1 MKRLVLGLVGVAI
14 VAAAVVGYL
23 FFSGEEEPLATAEKP
38 AELQAAGGS
47 PGAAQGDS
55 SAPQSTP
62 PPIPQASDPQS
73 ASSAPDSLTPDSPTP
88 DSPTK
93 DSPSAQ
99 ASGEQPSAVPADQN
113 NRPQVVARHDQPAG
127 ESQDAPAAT
136 SGPTFDVVRV
146 EPSGETVIA
155 GRAAPESEVTVTL
168 DEDGTVGTARADR
181 SGAWAI
187 VAEQPL
193 APGSHEIGIEAKTP
207 EGEKQLSD
215 NLVVV
220 MVPEPKASTAPAP
233 VGAEQPTARSDPPP
247 EAEPDQV
254 LAVLTPRVGGG
265 ASKVLP
271 QGPQEGIA
279 AGSLALDSVDY
290 DGTGRAIL
298 GGRATPGARMLV
310 YLDNRPI
317 GEAIAGDD
325 GRWVLSPASPILEGL
340 HELRVDEVDSGGT
353 VVARVETPFS
363 RERARPIKAGDD
375 YVIVQPGNSLWR
387 IARRT
392 YGKGLRYTVIYQ
404 ANAAQIRDPD
414 LIYPGQVFALPGRN

>member
-23 FFSGEEEPLATAEKP
+23 FFGGEEEPLATAEKP
-38 AELQAAGGS
+38 AEQQAADGS

-62 PPIPQASDPQS
+62 PPIPQASDTQS
-73 ASSAPDSLTPDSPTP
+73 ASSAPDSLTPDSPT
-88 DSPTK
+88 K
-93 DSPSAQ
+93 DSASAQ
-99 ASGEQPSAVPADQN
+99 ASVELPSAVPADQN

-127 ESQDAPAAT
+127 ESQGAPAAT

-168 DEDGTVGTARADR
+168 DEDGTVGTATADR

-187 VAEQPL
+187 VAERPL

-207 EGEKQLSD
+207 EGEKQLSE

-220 MVPEPKASTAPAP
+220 MVPEPKAPPAPAP
-233 VGAEQPTARSDPPP
+233 VDAEQPTADPPVRSESPP
-247 EAEPDQV
+247 ETERAQV

-279 AGSLALDSVDY
+279 AGSLVLDSVDY

-298 GGRATPGARMLV
+298 GGRAMPGARMLV

-325 GRWVLSPASPILEGL
+325 GRWMLSPASPILEGL
-340 HELRVDEVDSGGT
+340 HELRVDEVDSSGT

-392 YGKGLRYTVIYQ
+392 YGKGLRYTVIYR
-404 ANAAQIRDPD
+404 ANAEQIRDPD
-414 LIYPGQVFALPGRN
+414 LIYPGQVFALPRRN